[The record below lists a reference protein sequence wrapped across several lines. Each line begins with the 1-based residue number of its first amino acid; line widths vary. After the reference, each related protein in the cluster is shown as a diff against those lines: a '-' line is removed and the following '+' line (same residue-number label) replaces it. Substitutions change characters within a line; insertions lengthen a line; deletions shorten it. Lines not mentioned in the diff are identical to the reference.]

1 MLDDYEFSSRFSH
14 NSISSSIIGQY
25 IHLQIIMG
33 SNQIRSFGKVQECRW
48 HGTRHFPKKPMAF
61 HPQCDVNTQQFT
73 TRDSMTKEEAEN
85 ASLMQLVWKVSQIM
99 MMKVIMR
106 LCTKL
111 GYQIAKGC
119 GLVSELDR

>member
-1 MLDDYEFSSRFSH
+1 
-14 NSISSSIIGQY
+14 
-25 IHLQIIMG
+25 
-33 SNQIRSFGKVQECRW
+33 
-48 HGTRHFPKKPMAF
+48 MAF

-99 MMKVIMR
+99 MMKVIMYV
-106 LCTKL
+106 TKL